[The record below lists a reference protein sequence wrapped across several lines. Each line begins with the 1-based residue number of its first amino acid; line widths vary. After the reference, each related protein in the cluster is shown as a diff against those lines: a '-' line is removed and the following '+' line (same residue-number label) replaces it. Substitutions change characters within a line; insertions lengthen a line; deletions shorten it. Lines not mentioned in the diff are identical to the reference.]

1 MKESVLFSLNPF
13 SKKKKEKYNENENFS
28 FILFFNTPSIYPFS
42 FGDTEIVS
50 TKRSIDTFTE
60 ILSAL
65 PLSA

>member
-1 MKESVLFSLNPF
+1 MKESILFSLNPF
-13 SKKKKEKYNENENFS
+13 SKKRNIMKMKTF
-28 FILFFNTPSIYPFS
+28 LFFNTPSIYPFS